1 MILGQ
6 TSIRQLCKKMF
17 LNYFPSTADMM
28 KCYKGHRHSATENV
42 FYNFHHHL
50 ARSPM
55 STKSTIGTGCEAIKN
70 GWKWRHGNHRWEID
84 SRLQPCCWCEWQ
96 SEGESERERVR
107 RSEGGKGRVKV
118 VINLME
124 KSNTKQIHSSKLDAS
139 LVLFLAR
146 AKP

>member
-1 MILGQ
+1 MILCQ

-17 LNYFPSTADMM
+17 LNYFPSAADMM
-28 KCYKGHRHSATENV
+28 KCYKGHHHSAAENLS
-42 FYNFHHHL
+42 YNFPHHL
-50 ARSPM
+50 TRSPM
-55 STKSTIGTGCEAIKN
+55 STKSIIGKGCEAIKS

-96 SEGESERERVR
+96 SEGESEREGVSGR
-107 RSEGGKGRVKV
+107 RGENGRVKV

-124 KSNTKQIHSSKLDAS
+124 KSNTKQIHSPKLDAS

>member
-1 MILGQ
+1 M
-6 TSIRQLCKKMF
+6 
-17 LNYFPSTADMM
+17 
-28 KCYKGHRHSATENV
+28 
-42 FYNFHHHL
+42 
-50 ARSPM
+50 
-55 STKSTIGTGCEAIKN
+55 
-70 GWKWRHGNHRWEID
+70 
-84 SRLQPCCWCEWQ
+84 
-96 SEGESERERVR
+96 R